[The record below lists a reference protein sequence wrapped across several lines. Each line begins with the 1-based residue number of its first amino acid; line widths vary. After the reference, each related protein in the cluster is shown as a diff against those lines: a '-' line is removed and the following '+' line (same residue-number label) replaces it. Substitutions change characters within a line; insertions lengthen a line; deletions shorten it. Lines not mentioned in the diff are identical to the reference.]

1 MWFATHAS
9 RLVIAELRGYK
20 EVLSRRLVCHF
31 HRRTNWTVRGKASRF
46 GDRKQSCM
54 DFRNISANLVIVW
67 VALILG
73 LLSAVAIG
81 SAVGG
86 SDMRMVAAVFGIST
100 LLIAFVKLKT
110 TIWVLLPISWFL
122 TGRLS
127 FLPLPL
133 TVRDMCFLVV
143 IGFFTLFFAIRALP
157 WKRKLNPLEYL
168 IYINI
173 FYLISAYVRNPVGLF
188 AFQSE
193 LVGGR
198 PYFEI
203 ALAFAAFAILS
214 RINPTSFI
222 AKIFPLFFLI
232 PAAVVS
238 ALDITARLIPQL
250 AYPIS
255 LAYGGVSDA
264 SVSGSVQVETTV
276 GETRITSLK
285 DVGQVGVLALVSKY
299 RPLTLVSPLLP
310 LRALMLVMCLTAIFA
325 AGYRSV
331 VLIASV
337 YLVLSTILRRSA
349 QDVWTGVSL
358 LFLGIVLLI
367 SLQGSTLQLPLAMQ
381 RALSWLPG
389 DWDHEAVADAEG
401 SSQWRFEM
409 WEWAWNDERIMRD
422 KVWGQGFGFTLD
434 EMNIIA
440 ASMMS
445 GQQGNMFLGQSDRE
459 NFMITG
465 TLHSGPLSTI
475 KFIGVVGF
483 ILYFSLLVY
492 MAVLGW
498 RLCHRA
504 HGTKAFSL
512 ALFVG
517 IPIIYEPIHFVA
529 IFGALELSYV
539 KTLFYA
545 GLMNM
550 ADNYLKTSTRDNPFA
565 SQTNPRLRTTIGP
578 SRQPGPAFIAQ
589 RI

>member
-1 MWFATHAS
+1 MN
-9 RLVIAELRGYK
+9 L
-20 EVLSRRLVCHF
+20 
-31 HRRTNWTVRGKASRF
+31 
-46 GDRKQSCM
+46 
-54 DFRNISANLVIVW
+54 RNISVNQVTVW
-67 VALILG
+67 VALVLG

-86 SDMRMVAAVFGIST
+86 SDIRMVGAVLGIGALSVV
-100 LLIAFVKLKT
+100 FVQLKT
-110 TIWVLLPISWFL
+110 NIWVLLPVSWLL
-122 TGRLS
+122 TGRLG

-143 IGFFTLFFAIRALP
+143 IGFFVLFFATRAVP
-157 WKRKLNPLEYL
+157 WKRKLGALDYL
-168 IYINI
+168 IYINL
-173 FYLISAYVRNPVGLF
+173 FYLISVYVRNPVGTF
-188 AFQSE
+188 AFRSE

-203 ALAFAAFAILS
+203 ALAFGAFAILS
-214 RINPTSFI
+214 RVNLTPYI

-232 PAAVVS
+232 PAAAVS
-238 ALDITARLIPQL
+238 ALEITARLIPNL

-255 LAYGGVSDA
+255 LVYRGVSVM
-264 SVSGSVQVETTV
+264 SVGAVIQEETKV

-285 DVGQVGVLALVSKY
+285 EVGQIGVLALAAKY
-299 RPLTLVSPLLP
+299 RPLTLVSPLFP
-310 LRALMLVMCLTAIFA
+310 LRAFMLVACLFAIFT
-325 AGYRSV
+325 AGFRSV

-337 YLVLSTILRRSA
+337 YLFLSTILRRSV
-349 QDVWTGVSL
+349 QDVWTGMSL
-358 LFLGIVLLI
+358 GVLGLILLI
-367 SLQGSTLQLPLAMQ
+367 SLQGSTLQLPLTMQ

-389 DWDHEAVADAEG
+389 DWDNEAVEDAEG

-434 EMNIIA
+434 ELNIIA
-440 ASMMS
+440 ASLMS

-459 NFMITG
+459 SFMITG
-465 TLHSGPLSTI
+465 TLHSGPLSTV
-475 KFIGVVGF
+475 KFIGGVGF

-498 RLCHRA
+498 RLCRNA
-504 HGTKAFSL
+504 YGTKAFSL
-512 ALFVG
+512 ALFVS

-529 IFGALELSYV
+529 IFGALEMSYV

-550 ADNYLKTSTRDNPFA
+550 AGNYLKTCTWDTATALQRGSL
-565 SQTNPRLRTTIGP
+565 LRPAVGL
-578 SRQPGPAFIAQ
+578 SREPGPVLIAH
-589 RI
+589 RS